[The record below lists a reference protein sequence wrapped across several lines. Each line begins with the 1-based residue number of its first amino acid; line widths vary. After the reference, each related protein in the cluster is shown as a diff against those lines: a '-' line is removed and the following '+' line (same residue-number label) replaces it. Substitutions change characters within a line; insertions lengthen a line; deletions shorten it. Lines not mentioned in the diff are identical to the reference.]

1 MDQGLVKVSHAI
13 VSQRECLQLSKLREA
28 PHIADIIVV
37 EDERLQVDKLLQLS
51 DITVGKNK
59 TNIVKQ
65 KG

>member
-1 MDQGLVKVSHAI
+1 MDQGLVEVSHRI

-37 EDERLQVDKLLQLS
+37 EDERLQVDKLRQLIN
-51 DITVGKNK
+51 ITVDENK